1 MQGVRTGRIHAS
13 SERSLVIPRNLVF
26 DAIVSDLE
34 HDEEHAA
41 LFRRVLDDHPD
52 ELAME
57 VITAALRHGW
67 ITPAEAIAIV
77 RDGRFSFRRT
87 VRVLAAFGDR
97 RGWQPRELVLE
108 ALEGQP
114 H

>member
-1 MQGVRTGRIHAS
+1 MTR
-13 SERSLVIPRNLVF
+13 RNLAF

-34 HDEEHAA
+34 HDKEHAA
-41 LFRRVLDDHPD
+41 LFRRVLRDYPE

-57 VITAALRHGW
+57 VVTAALRHGL
-67 ITPAEAIAIV
+67 ISAAEAIEIV
-77 RDGRFSFRRT
+77 RDRGFSFRRT
-87 VRVLAAFGDR
+87 VRVLASFGDR
-97 RGWQPRELVLE
+97 RGWQPRDLVLE

>member
-1 MQGVRTGRIHAS
+1 MIAQD
-13 SERSLVIPRNLVF
+13 LVF
-26 DAIVSDLE
+26 DAIVWDLE

-41 LFRRVLDDHPD
+41 LFRRVLADHP
-52 ELAME
+52 EKLAME
-57 VITAALRHGW
+57 VIAAALRHGW

-77 RDGRFSFRRT
+77 QDRRFSFRRAMA
-87 VRVLAAFGDR
+87 VLAAFGNR
-97 RGWQPRELVLE
+97 RGWQPRDLVLE